1 MSIDQRSPSPR
12 SQVRTEQ
19 RIIASKPRI
28 GGSRPAP
35 TGGAVEESAG
45 EARPRGRRRMLTV
58 LLVVVL
64 LAGGGAAYWFLMGP
78 GADTSSD
85 AVVAEEPAP
94 EPGEVLTVDAVSLN
108 LAGGH
113 YLRLGIALQL
123 TADVAETPDPA
134 VALDQAIALFSGRT
148 VEEVSSPEGR
158 EALKTELTEMLVE
171 KYEGEVMGVYF
182 TDYVTQ

>member
-19 RIIASKPRI
+19 RIIAAKPRI
-28 GGSRPAP
+28 GSRPAP
-35 TGGAVEESAG
+35 GGAVAEEAPG
-45 EARPRGRRRMLTV
+45 GARSRGGRRVLTALLVAV
-58 LLVVVL
+58 LLVG
-64 LAGGGAAYWFLMGP
+64 AGAAYWFLLGP
-78 GADTSSD
+78 GAGTTSD
-85 AVVAEEPAP
+85 GVVAEEPAP

-123 TADVAETPDPA
+123 TAEVEETPDPA
-134 VALDQAIALFSGRT
+134 AALDQAIALFSGRT

-158 EALKTELTEMLVE
+158 EALKAELSEMLVE